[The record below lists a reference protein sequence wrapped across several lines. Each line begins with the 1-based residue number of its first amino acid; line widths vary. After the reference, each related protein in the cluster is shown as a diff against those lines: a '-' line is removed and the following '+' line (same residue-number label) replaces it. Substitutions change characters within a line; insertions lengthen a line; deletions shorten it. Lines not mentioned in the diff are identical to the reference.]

1 MPLTIIDSCKTNDL
15 ERLKLTISQIS
26 LDSVDQWGHTNLYYA
41 VKYLAYDILRY
52 LINHGANIFSLSKV
66 EDSHEDL
73 LLTALKVKDD
83 MMINLLL
90 DQYKEHP
97 LCAKHVKK
105 HTANYLPYLFKGNTN
120 ILSKFIDKFNL
131 SSLKGYENIF
141 CRTAKK
147 AHYDVLLHKIVC
159 FDFQSALRY
168 TIIYSRYGP
177 FYHLLKHIKYAEQ
190 LDYIYRGPMGTQTL
204 ISMCCTKGY
213 YKGIQK
219 VINMG
224 ADYKQYSI
232 NERGEL
238 RNLIMVTVDSCGY
251 SKLGEKEKMEVK
263 KCLHHLSSIIDI
275 NEQNSRGQTALMFAY
290 RSNPELV
297 PFLRDLGCD
306 FDIRDM
312 DNKKA
317 SDYS

>member
-1 MPLTIIDSCKTNDL
+1 MPLTIIDSCKRNDL
-15 ERLKLTISQIS
+15 ENLKLTISQIS

-41 VKYLAYDILRY
+41 VRYLAYDILRY

-66 EDSHEDL
+66 EDSNEDL
-73 LLTALKVKDD
+73 LLTALKVKDG

-97 LCAKHVKK
+97 LCATHIKK
-105 HTANYLPYLFKGNTN
+105 HIANYLPYLFKGTTN
-120 ILSKFIDKFNL
+120 ILTTFIDKFAI

-141 CRTAKK
+141 CRTAKNT
-147 AHYDVLLHKIVC
+147 HYELLMHKIVC
-159 FDFQSALRY
+159 FDFQNTLRY
-168 TIIYSRYGP
+168 TIIYSRYRQ
-177 FYHLLKHIKYAEQ
+177 FYHLLKHIKYVEQ
-190 LDYIYRGPMGTQTL
+190 LDYMYRGPMGTQTL

-219 VINMG
+219 LINMG

-238 RNLIMVTVDSCGY
+238 RNLIMVISDSCGY
-251 SKLGEKEKMEVK
+251 SKLGEKEKSEVK
-263 KCLHHLSSIIDI
+263 KCLHYLSNIIDI
-275 NEQNSRGQTALMFAY
+275 NDQNSRGQTALMFAS

-297 PFLRDLGCD
+297 PILQDLGCD
-306 FDIRDM
+306 FEIRDM